1 CVVIISSTEVRG
13 ENQYRACRI
22 QLADEGIAQFVFGV
36 LASGIGLNRV
46 HDLEIRR
53 CSRSGDVYVCGRIG
67 NDSATVVIAVTA
79 AEKREITEYR
89 IDNKNGFGIVWT
101 DSETNGV
108 CRQDSKLSID
118 FSPDSADLL
127 IDDRFVLEDFTAA
140 GAKNEIPLRVQTD
153 VICPIKC
160 QRDGLWIAAAF
171 YPEVIFKPRLV
182 SVIDKIN
189 ARVDAFI

>member
-1 CVVIISSTEVRG
+1 
-13 ENQYRACRI
+13 
-22 QLADEGIAQFVFGV
+22 
-36 LASGIGLNRV
+36 
-46 HDLEIRR
+46 
-53 CSRSGDVYVCGRIG
+53 
-67 NDSATVVIAVTA
+67 
-79 AEKREITEYR
+79 
-89 IDNKNGFGIVWT
+89 
-101 DSETNGV
+101 
-108 CRQDSKLSID
+108 D
-118 FSPDSADLL
+118 FSPDSADRL

-189 ARVDAFI
+189 ARVDAFIADLGIGWNVRHRMGAPKVMHLPGLLLLAADLRIGFCTGQARRNKQTPPVVVHREPVSVTRERDAVALTAREESGIVCGLSTILLERKVE